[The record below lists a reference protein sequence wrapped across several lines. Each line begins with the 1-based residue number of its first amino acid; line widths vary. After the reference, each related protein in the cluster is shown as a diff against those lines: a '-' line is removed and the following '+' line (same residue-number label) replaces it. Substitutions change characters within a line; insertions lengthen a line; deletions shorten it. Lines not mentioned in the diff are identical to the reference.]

1 MMSRDTITASEP
13 ATQRSCLPSGVERHG
28 KALRVTF
35 RYEGKRRREIV
46 CRDRVDEISIAV
58 AARVRGQVLEA
69 IAKGQFDY
77 RVFFPDS
84 RYAKSLNQKLMA
96 AKGQANLLSTMTV
109 REGVMQW
116 LETERGGKAKSTT
129 VNYTSRAKHVLDA
142 FGDKLLAEVK
152 TQELKQFR
160 NRLVRSRDN
169 PQGLSPKTANDVLT
183 VIRAVWTDAFHN
195 GITTQNRAAGVINH
209 QLTQE
214 SHADPFT
221 LEEMHLILNGVTD
234 ERRTARMVVL
244 NCWLGLSRSEL
255 IALAAEDIDLL
266 RKKLKVNRA
275 QVHGEHKS
283 PKVKAR
289 QREIDLLDPAIELL
303 EEILD
308 DHEHHYKQS
317 LEITALDNLS
327 LRQETV
333 HLLFTNP
340 HTGKP
345 WSQSALDRW
354 FKAHTKAVGVRYR
367 GLNQCRHTFASRAL
381 SNFAPREWVI
391 KQLGHIDDQ
400 MLEKH
405 YGQWIP
411 EETGLPLSRID
422 AINEAMCA
430 GWARR
435 GWAGT
440 ELLSP
445 GTHTPHIYSAYSAP

>member
-1 MMSRDTITASEP
+1 MNSHDTITASEP
-13 ATQRSCLPSGVERHG
+13 ATQRSCLPIGVERHG
-28 KALRVTF
+28 KSLRITF
-35 RYEGKRRREIV
+35 MYEGKRHRHVVSKEGF
-46 CRDRVDEISIAV
+46 DEVSIAL
-58 AARVRGQVLEA
+58 AARLRGQVLEA

-77 RVFFPDS
+77 RVFFPNS
-84 RYAKSLNQKLMA
+84 RLAKSLNQNLMA

-129 VNYTSRAKHVLDA
+129 VNYRSRAKHVLDA

-160 NRLVRSRDN
+160 NRLVRSREN
-169 PQGLSPKTANDVLT
+169 PNGLSPKTVNDVLT

-221 LEEMHLILNGVTD
+221 LEEMHLLLNGVTD

-255 IALAAEDIDLL
+255 VALAAEDIDLR

-275 QVHGEHKS
+275 QVHGAHKC

-303 EEILD
+303 EEILE
-308 DHEHHYKQS
+308 DHQHHYKQS

-327 LRQETV
+327 QRQETV

-354 FKAHTKAVGVRYR
+354 LKAHTKAVDVRYR

-381 SNFAPREWVI
+381 SHFAPREWVI

-400 MLEKH
+400 MLEGH

-411 EETGLPLSRID
+411 DETGLPLSRLD

-430 GWARR
+430 DWAC
-435 GWAGT
+435 
-440 ELLSP
+440 
-445 GTHTPHIYSAYSAP
+445 